1 MLFAI
6 ICTDKPDHLA
16 VRMATRPA
24 HVAYLQSL
32 QERAKLAGPFM
43 DDAGD
48 MNGTLV
54 IVDVADRAAAQAVAE
69 ADPYARAGLFQSV
82 DIRAWRWALKNPEA
96 T

>member
-6 ICTDKPDHLA
+6 ICTDKPNQLDL
-16 VRMATRPA
+16 RLATRPE
-24 HVAYLQSL
+24 HVAYLKSL
-32 QERAKLAGPFM
+32 NDSAKLAGPFL

-54 IVDVADRAAAQAVAE
+54 IVDAADRAAAQVIADN
-69 ADPYARAGLFQSV
+69 DPYAKAGLFQTV

-96 T
+96 V

>member
-32 QERAKLAGPFM
+32 QEQAKLAGPFM